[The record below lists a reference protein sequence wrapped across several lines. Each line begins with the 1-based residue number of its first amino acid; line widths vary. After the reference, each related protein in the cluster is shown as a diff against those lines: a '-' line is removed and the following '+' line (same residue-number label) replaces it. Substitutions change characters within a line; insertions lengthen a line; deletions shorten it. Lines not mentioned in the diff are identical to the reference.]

1 MNICAAIIAA
11 FTFVARSKGGTFNL
25 LRMLLLASSLIVSA
39 LVNSPLQAQIW
50 TAALS
55 PPATGSDGCSLA
67 MLEIVQTYGYPSDH
81 QICENDGKWATM
93 TTYNICGTATCRFR
107 YGYAWLED
115 CSTGSVLT
123 STGCNKPRLDN
134 GPGCPKP
141 VGDPVD
147 PLRGLSE
154 QYLEDWSS
162 GGPNPL
168 TIGRF
173 YYKNDGFNSSAN
185 NSSAF
190 GYGWRPSFQAMLAA
204 SDASFTNVVV
214 TVPCGRELLFILTGG
229 TFQPAYIDAATGN
242 YVAGAKGMAETLID
256 TGTKLELTTND
267 GVIYAFD
274 KTSRLL
280 VQVRKRGG
288 YIQTPT
294 YDADGKLTGLQDNLG
309 RSAVFQHDNQGRITS
324 VFVDS
329 MTVVVYAYSSIV
341 DPSLYAGLP
350 LPIPPD
356 LVMSAAVL
364 SNVSYPSI
372 DCVP

>member
-1 MNICAAIIAA
+1 
-11 FTFVARSKGGTFNL
+11 
-25 LRMLLLASSLIVSA
+25 
-39 LVNSPLQAQIW
+39 
-50 TAALS
+50 
-55 PPATGSDGCSLA
+55 
-67 MLEIVQTYGYPSDH
+67 
-81 QICENDGKWATM
+81 
-93 TTYNICGTATCRFR
+93 
-107 YGYAWLED
+107 
-115 CSTGSVLT
+115 
-123 STGCNKPRLDN
+123 LDN
-134 GPGCPKP
+134 GPGCPQP
-141 VGDPVD
+141 VGEPID

-154 QYLEDWSS
+154 QYTEDWSS

-214 TVPCGRELLFILTGG
+214 TIPCGRELLFILTGG
-229 TFQPAYIDAATGN
+229 TFQPAYVDAATGN

-274 KTSRLL
+274 KTSSRL

-294 YDADGKLTGLQDNLG
+294 YDADGKLIGLQDNLG
-309 RSAVFQHDNQGRITS
+309 RSAVFQHDNQGRVTS
-324 VFVDS
+324 VTVDS
-329 MTVVVYAYSSIV
+329 LTVVVYAYSSIV
-341 DPSLYAGLP
+341 DPSIYAGLP